1 MVQPTS
7 NTNPTRTVIE
17 EHIGMY
23 LEANAITLT
32 DAQYQSAYAG
42 VEYWLLETM
51 PSAVNDSVE
60 TAREDGSPK

>member
-1 MVQPTS
+1 MMQPTS

-17 EHIGMY
+17 EHIDIH

-60 TAREDGSPK
+60 TAREDGSPQ